1 MCAHRELPPVGGAP
15 EPRAPPARVVP
26 NLPEA
31 LGSVGRCPLP
41 RTRRGRATPLSVR
54 KPRASAGL
62 RRAGAAAPRCAGS
75 RGGRHG
81 NGRAGGRRHGDG
93 AARGSVT
100 PRARDSCAARRVV
113 AARRRQAT
121 GVLQRPCSPRD
132 VGRAGDP
139 STTEAA
145 SSCAGGGR
153 SSPCCA
159 RSPGNPGPARSEV
172 RPLQAPPQLCS
183 PPACASKVRNVSPKP
198 LRSYPRRGGKRPARG
213 PRARAHPWA
222 AGPAPCGT
230 CVRAA
235 CPLPAPPPA
244 ATSPESL
251 GGLLKLA
258 SPPCFACAMH
268 FLNNGMTFK
277 TVGPIVSPPS
287 LRHAEGSP
295 VLPGQSCPC
304 CTARPAQ
311 TSSLIFPAGCS
322 PLSSP
327 LP

>member
-1 MCAHRELPPVGGAP
+1 MRT
-15 EPRAPPARVVP
+15 PRAAPCRRRALSRVSHSGPASPRP
-26 NLPEA
+26 SPRRAPKPLRSGLRA
-31 LGSVGRCPLP
+31 ARGRRNPGRPLP
-41 RTRRGRATPLSVR
+41 VSFLISPKLWALSAAVLRRGH
-54 KPRASAGL
+54 GGDG
-62 RRAGAAAPRCAGS
+62 RRRSLCVSRVLLPGGS

-93 AARGSVT
+93 AVRGSVT
-100 PRARDSCAARRVV
+100 PRARDSCAAWRVV

-153 SSPCCA
+153 SAPCCA
-159 RSPGNPGPARSEV
+159 RFPGNPGPARSEV
-172 RPLQAPPQLCS
+172 RPLQALPQLCS

-230 CVRAA
+230 CVRVA

-258 SPPCFACAMH
+258 SPPLFC
-268 FLNNGMTFK
+268 
-277 TVGPIVSPPS
+277 
-287 LRHAEGSP
+287 LRYA
-295 VLPGQSCPC
+295 
-304 CTARPAQ
+304 
-311 TSSLIFPAGCS
+311 
-322 PLSSP
+322 LSK
-327 LP
+327 